1 MGPAA
6 HDLTRFLC
14 APPSRAAKD
23 ATQGSAP
30 RNPVKSEMREDEIS
44 ENKAYTERLT
54 LPPSGPGLRAE
65 LKLRSGVWTK
75 ESGSSGESEGFP
87 VELKVKRLEKGLVFG
102 HFLAQKSDQV
112 EAGRSLGV
120 WAPFGQGLEA
130 VAALRTEGKETGQQ
144 EGAISGYGKSRLAGN
159 RTR

>member
-54 LPPSGPGLRAE
+54 LP
-65 LKLRSGVWTK
+65 T
-75 ESGSSGESEGFP
+75 
-87 VELKVKRLEKGLVFG
+87 
-102 HFLAQKSDQV
+102 
-112 EAGRSLGV
+112 
-120 WAPFGQGLEA
+120 
-130 VAALRTEGKETGQQ
+130 
-144 EGAISGYGKSRLAGN
+144 
-159 RTR
+159 